1 MPVFKIFTEKNSKIG
16 IWKLIEP
23 PEKLEPQIFSLL
35 TETEKKKYKTFK
47 SISRRREWLATRIL
61 LQEMRKSAFYTPIQY
76 GETCKP
82 FLQNEYIGISHSR
95 SFVAIITSLKSDV
108 AIDIEKISPKAV
120 RISQKFM
127 NEQEKKFFSDV
138 SEFDMTLL
146 WSIKETVYKFYG
158 RKELSFKDKI
168 IVSKRIDANHY
179 LVMLKN
185 KPVDVFV
192 KIIEDN
198 VMTYIPA

>member
-1 MPVFKIFTEKNSKIG
+1 MPVFKIFSEKNSKIG

-23 PEKLEPQIFSLL
+23 PEELEPQIFSLL
-35 TETEKKKYKTFK
+35 TETEKEKYKAFK

-95 SFVAIITSLKSDV
+95 SFVAIVTSLKSDV

-127 NEQEKKFFSDV
+127 NEQEKIFFSDV

-158 RKELSFKDKI
+158 RKELSFKDNI

-185 KPVDVFV
+185 EPVDVFV

-198 VMTYIPA
+198 IMTYIPS

>member
-16 IWKLIEP
+16 IWKLEEN
-23 PEKLEPQIFSLL
+23 PEELEPLIFSLL
-35 TETEKKKYKTFK
+35 TDEEKEKYKAFK

-61 LQEMRKSAFYTPIQY
+61 LREMRRSAFYTPIEY
-76 GETCKP
+76 GPTCKP
-82 FLQNEYIGISHSR
+82 FLKNEYIGISHSR

-127 NEQEKKFFSDV
+127 NEQEKNFFSAV
-138 SEFDMTLL
+138 SEYDMSLL
-146 WSIKETVYKFYG
+146 WSMKETVYKFYG
-158 RKELSFKDKI
+158 EKELSFKDKI
-168 IVSKRIDANHY
+168 IVSDKIDDTHFII
-179 LVMLKN
+179 LLKN
-185 KPVDVFV
+185 KPIDVFV
-192 KIIEDN
+192 RIIEDN

>member
-16 IWKLIEP
+16 TWKLTEI
-23 PEKLEPQIFSLL
+23 PEDLESLIFSLL
-35 TETEKKKYKTFK
+35 TEDEKEKYRSFK
-47 SISRRREWLATRIL
+47 SISRRREWLAVRIL
-61 LQEMRKSAFYTPIQY
+61 LSEMRKSAVYTPIEY
-76 GETCKP
+76 GPTCKP

-108 AIDIEKISPKAV
+108 AIDIEKISSKAV
-120 RISQKFM
+120 RISQKFI
-127 NEQEKKFFSDV
+127 NEQEKKIFSEH
-138 SEFDMTLL
+138 SEFDMSLL

-158 RKELSFKDKI
+158 QKELSFKDKI
-168 IVSKRIDANHY
+168 IVTQKINDENY
-179 LVMLKN
+179 IVLLKN
-185 KPVDVFV
+185 KLVDVFV